1 MSQLLATFCALPD
14 DVLTEL
20 KNNDTNVVAFNDLT
34 PEDYAN
40 VTIML
45 GWDAKIGNAI
55 LNAPSSKLQW
65 IQTHSA
71 GVDYLPYDKILAK
84 NITVTNASGVH
95 AEQIS
100 QSVIGDILYF
110 SRGLNV
116 HTTNTANKVWDDQTG
131 NTYVLSD
138 FKVLILGTGSIGV
151 ELAKNLHALHVT
163 VSGINHSGRAIDGFD
178 KTYAIADYANAVKE
192 ADIIV
197 NILPGTEETR
207 NFFNSEFFKHIDNL
221 FMFINVGRGFSVENT
236 ALVQAVNDKKIRY
249 VALDVTNPEPLPKDN
264 ILWSIP
270 EVLITS
276 HTTGQ
281 SYDYNLRLVR
291 IFQQNLP
298 SYFKDG
304 SFIRNVVNLNKG
316 Y

>member
-1 MSQLLATFCALPD
+1 MSQLLATFCELPD
-14 DVLTEL
+14 DVLEEL
-20 KNNDTNVVAFNDLT
+20 QANDTTVIALKDLK

-40 VTIML
+40 VTILL

-55 LNAPSSKLQW
+55 LDDPTSKLKW

-71 GVDYLPYDKILAK
+71 GIDYLPHDKIAAK

-110 SRGLNV
+110 TRGLNTHV
-116 HTTNTANKVWDDQTG
+116 ANTAKKIWDDKHA
-131 NTYVLSD
+131 NIYVLSEL
-138 FKVLILGTGSIGV
+138 KVLILGTGNIGI
-151 ELAKNLHALHVT
+151 ELAKNLQALHVKVT
-163 VSGINHSGRAIDGFD
+163 GINHSGRAVEGFD
-178 KTYAIADYANAVKE
+178 KTYPIADYATAVKD
-192 ADIIV
+192 ADIVV

-207 NFFNSEFFKHIDNL
+207 NFFNDDFFSHVDNL
-221 FMFINVGRGFSVENT
+221 FMFINVGRGFSVDND
-236 ALVQAVNDKKIRY
+236 ALVKAVNAKKVRY
-249 VALDVTNPEPLPKDN
+249 VALDVTNPEPLPADS
-264 ILWSIP
+264 ILWDIP

-276 HTTGQ
+276 HTTGF

-298 SYFKDG
+298 SYFTNG
-304 SFIRNVVNLNKG
+304 SFIRNVVDLNKG

>member
-1 MSQLLATFCALPD
+1 MSQLLATFCEIPE
-14 DVLTEL
+14 DVLEEL
-20 KNNDTNVVAFNDLT
+20 QANDTTVIDFKDLQ
-34 PEDYAN
+34 PEDYPN
-40 VTIML
+40 VSILL

-55 LNAPSSKLQW
+55 LDEPTSKLKW

-71 GVDYLPYDKILAK
+71 GIDYLPHDKIAAK

-110 SRGLNV
+110 TRGLNTHV
-116 HTTNTANKVWDDQTG
+116 TNSANKVWDDVTG
-131 NTYVLSD
+131 NTYVLSEL
-138 FKVLILGTGSIGV
+138 KVLILGTGNIGI
-151 ELAKNLHALHVT
+151 ELAKNLHALHVK
-163 VSGINHSGRAIDGFD
+163 VSGINHSGRAVEGFD
-178 KTYAIADYANAVKE
+178 KTYAIADYATAVKD

-207 NFFNSEFFKHIDNL
+207 DFFNDEFFSHIDDL
-221 FMFINVGRGFSVENT
+221 FMFINVGRGFSVDNA
-236 ALVQAVNDKKIRY
+236 ALVKAVTAKKVRY
-249 VALDVTNPEPLPKDN
+249 VALDVTNPEPLPTDS
-264 ILWSIP
+264 ILWDIP

-281 SYDYNLRLVR
+281 SHDYNLRLVR

-304 SFIRNVVNLNKG
+304 SFIRNVVDLDKG